1 MSDPAAKFVSI
12 GGIAS
17 ALGVSRGW
25 VRQLEASGVI
35 PAAARLSPGD
45 RRVWPAESLPLIQE
59 RVKERRAAG
68 RQQGGRVATV
78 S

>member
-1 MSDPAAKFVSI
+1 MSDPATKFVSV

-25 VRQLEASGVI
+25 VRQLEATGVI

-45 RRVWPAESLPLIQE
+45 RRVWPADTLPLIQQ
-59 RVKERRAAG
+59 RVEERRATG
-68 RQQGGRVATV
+68 RRRQVA
-78 S
+78 